1 MIIKLETVSENTRT
15 TDYLGAGNHLV
26 TVVSFR
32 AAETM
37 EGKAYFEIGFIGGGG
52 ATHRERWYLS
62 ERAVW
67 RLQRDLKTMGLK
79 GELDTEDHDGT
90 LAKLKASSYI
100 LSLKAKPEY
109 NGKVFCE
116 ASAVVRYDP
125 ATMSTPAAESRP
137 RFSLEPQVQGP
148 DGTDDDIPF

>member
-1 MIIKLETVSENTRT
+1 MIIKLETVSENTRSS
-15 TDYLGAGNHLV
+15 DYLGAGNHLV

-32 AAETM
+32 SSETM
-37 EGKAYFEIGFIGGGG
+37 EGKAYFEIGFIGAGG

-79 GELDTEDHDGT
+79 GELDTDDEVGT

-116 ASAVVRYDP
+116 ASAVVRHEG
-125 ATMSTPAAESRP
+125 AMVTSVARP
-137 RFSLEPQVQGP
+137 RFALAPQEQGP

>member
-1 MIIKLETVSENTRT
+1 MIINLNPVSEITRSS
-15 TDYLGAGNHLV
+15 DYLEAGEHLV
-26 TVVSFR
+26 SVVSFR

-79 GELDTEDHDGT
+79 GQIDTEDADGT
-90 LAKLKASSYI
+90 LAKLKASSYV

-109 NGKVFCE
+109 NGKIFCE
-116 ASAVVRYDP
+116 ASSVVRYDP
-125 ATMSTPAAESRP
+125 ATMSTAAAESRP
-137 RFSLEPQVQGP
+137 RFSLETQAQGP

>member
-1 MIIKLETVSENTRT
+1 MIINLNPVSETTRSS
-15 TDYLGAGNHLV
+15 DYLGAGDHLV
-26 TVVSFR
+26 SVVSFR

-37 EGKAYFEIGFIGGGG
+37 EQKAYFEIGFIGAGG

-79 GELDTEDHDGT
+79 GQLDTEDEAGT
-90 LAKLKASSYI
+90 LAKLKASTYV
-100 LSLKAKPEY
+100 LTLKAKPEY
-109 NGKVFCE
+109 NGKVYCE
-116 ASAVVRYDP
+116 ASSVTRYED
-125 ATMSTPAAESRP
+125 TAAPVARP
-137 RFSLEPQVQGP
+137 RFTLEPQAQGP

>member
-1 MIIKLETVSENTRT
+1 MIINLNPVSENTRSS
-15 TDYLGAGNHLV
+15 DYLGAGDHLV

-37 EGKAYFEIGFIGGGG
+37 EGKAYFEIGFIGAGG

-79 GELDTEDHDGT
+79 GQIDTEDADGT

-109 NGKVFCE
+109 NGKIFCE
-116 ASAVVRYDP
+116 ASSVVRHEG
-125 ATMSTPAAESRP
+125 PAASAPRP
-137 RFSLEPQVQGP
+137 RFALEPQAQGP

>member
-1 MIIKLETVSENTRT
+1 VIIKLETVSENTRS

-32 AAETM
+32 SAETM
-37 EGKAYFEIGFIGGGG
+37 EGKAYFEIGFIGAGG

-79 GELDTEDHDGT
+79 GELDTEDEVGT
-90 LAKLKASSYI
+90 LGKLKASSYI

-109 NGKVFCE
+109 NGKIYCE
-116 ASAVVRYDP
+116 ASSVVRHEG
-125 ATMSTPAAESRP
+125 AVWASVARP
-137 RFSLEPQVQGP
+137 RFALAPQEQGP
-148 DGTDDDIPF
+148 DGTDEDIPF

>member
-1 MIIKLETVSENTRT
+1 MIINLNPVSENTRSS
-15 TDYLGAGNHLV
+15 DYLGAGDHLV
-26 TVVSFR
+26 SVVSFR

-37 EGKAYFEIGFIGGGG
+37 EGKGYFEIGFIGAGG

-62 ERAVW
+62 EKALW

-79 GELDTEDHDGT
+79 GQLDTDDEVGT
-90 LAKLKASSYI
+90 LGKLKGSSYI

-109 NGKVFCE
+109 NGKVYCE
-116 ASAVVRYDP
+116 ASSVVRHEG
-125 ATMSTPAAESRP
+125 AVLASVARP
-137 RFSLEPQVQGP
+137 RFALEPQAQGP

>member
-1 MIIKLETVSENTRT
+1 MIIKLETVSENTRSS
-15 TDYLGAGNHLV
+15 DYLGAGNHLV

-32 AAETM
+32 SSETM
-37 EGKAYFEIGFIGGGG
+37 EGKAYFEIGFIGAGG

-79 GELDTEDHDGT
+79 GELDTDDEVGT

-116 ASAVVRYDP
+116 ASSVVRHEG
-125 ATMSTPAAESRP
+125 AVWASVARP
-137 RFSLEPQVQGP
+137 RFALAPQEQGP

>member
-1 MIIKLETVSENTRT
+1 MIINLNPVSETTRSS
-15 TDYLGAGNHLV
+15 DYLGAGEHLV
-26 TVVSFR
+26 SVVSFR

-37 EGKAYFEIGFIGGGG
+37 EGKGYFEIGFIGAGG

-62 ERAVW
+62 EKAVW

-79 GELDTEDHDGT
+79 GQLDTDDEVGT
-90 LAKLKASSYI
+90 LGKLKGSSYI

-109 NGKVFCE
+109 NGKVYCE
-116 ASAVVRYDP
+116 ASSVVRHEG
-125 ATMSTPAAESRP
+125 AMSASVARP
-137 RFSLEPQVQGP
+137 RFALAPQEQGP

>member
-1 MIIKLETVSENTRT
+1 MIINLNPVSENTRSS
-15 TDYLGAGNHLV
+15 DYLGAGDHLV
-26 TVVSFR
+26 SVVSCR

-37 EGKAYFEIGFIGGGG
+37 EGKNYFEIGFVGAGG

-62 ERAVW
+62 EKALW
-67 RLQRDLKTMGLK
+67 RLQRDLKTMGLICN
-79 GELDTEDHDGT
+79 LDTDDEAGT

-109 NGKVFCE
+109 NGKIYCE
-116 ASAVVRYDP
+116 ASSVVRHEGVL
-125 ATMSTPAAESRP
+125 AASVARP
-137 RFSLEPQVQGP
+137 RFALAPQEQGP

>member
-1 MIIKLETVSENTRT
+1 MIINLNPVSENTRSS
-15 TDYLGAGNHLV
+15 DYLGAGDHLV

-79 GELDTEDHDGT
+79 GEIDTEDADGT

-109 NGKVFCE
+109 NGKIFCE
-116 ASAVVRYDP
+116 ASSVVRHEG
-125 ATMSTPAAESRP
+125 AAASAPRP
-137 RFSLEPQVQGP
+137 RFALEPQAQGP